1 MLRDAILRWPHPS
14 HLQESQACKDKNGRD
29 DDDDWDDGDPPQKK
43 QEDQSQAEEP
53 ASEAE
58 SEGPFVEWPPEKP
71 IGPFLEVGLD
81 VMVEWPNL
89 DNVWKAC
96 KESDREFYKNLK
108 YEELLQMMEV
118 ALGPRPT
125 HVLTPVEVPDD
136 VGEERHPGL
145 GGQLPKKAAGTVRG
159 RGEDEDD
166 EEQEEEE
173 CEDEEEEEQEDS
185 TEPNPKPKL
194 NDWNGTPSP
203 ATKENPRPATK
214 ENALTESP
222 KALQTNLSYVKPTDL
237 SAKFNHVQ
245 RSNSERSLTTL
256 VLGADQANDQ
266 AYQHRP
272 PSVVAGGAKGEASYE
287 GCHACTAE
295 FVLRTFAACRC
306 QLISRHDAM
315 CNLRL
320 VSASQAGTDSDLRS
334 LVTSMQSE
342 ITRLKALLDA
352 KPPAA
357 TASAEP
363 EPEQEEEEEED
374 DEDDVQENDDEQEA
388 QEDEEEETPP
398 PKGTKPSAEVS
409 VAKGPKPKGPNSST
423 HRAEWMKFG
432 RRMES
437 QGSEFPEMTKMWNG
451 TKEEQHAVFAKWL
464 EKEMN
469 MGNTEAQ
476 LIITKSK
483 SAEVKS
489 GYEELTVAE
498 MVKRGFSATKIENI
512 VRKGGTPDPDAPH
525 CLESII
531 YLCRK
536 KKDVDESEKISQTG
550 EVRAKIAPNAK
561 AVAPLMQLNGMP
573 APSISSA
580 TSGHT
585 DAVLQ
590 YAANAFAS
598 SIESALRD
606 ATAHPKKAP
615 KSKAKAKAKA
625 QIQVP
630 KTIKEQLE
638 DCRKELKKE
647 YNAANIC
654 YDLPKD
660 HSLRVEM
667 EKHKADLE
675 NQMDTLKEVDDDGAE
690 DFLEVRRL
698 LSYEMNWLA
707 KTIGRG
713 YASVKHAAEIGGAL
727 DRAESKDF
735 MGELQSR
742 GCLWIARLLQCPVV
756 VILICWWLTG
766 IWFPAT
772 GNVFFASTPVIRLH
786 FFVAGFRGD
795 WKALRQAFNFNR
807 YADRDKATRR
817 LKLYAKT
824 NKLNLR
830 LKKLTKTKL
839 NWSTTKKSS
848 GFDTYIVQQWV
859 LHEISSVRDPG
870 LDGNLVLALW
880 ASNHCISL
888 WSNAGRR
895 WLTSGE
901 VPAAAPLPTIID
913 HI

>member
-1 MLRDAILRWPHPS
+1 MVVSELLSMRAPPVLMLIDRDFVELFCGKMEVSHALRRAGLRGTSLDVELDPQTMDFLKPAGFWSYTRTFGEFLAGAFMHLRSEPFIPQNHGPGMASHMLRKSDYELFVQANVLQMVGLRGSMGGKKTPAADSPEVADVMAM
-14 HLQESQACKDKNGRD
+14 LQSKGLLNKRGAEPEAAA
-29 DDDDWDDGDPPQKK
+29 
-43 QEDQSQAEEP
+43 AEEP

-136 VGEERHPGL
+136 VGEERHPGPVL
-145 GGQLPKKAAGTVRG
+145 EDSSLKKQQEQSEEE
-159 RGEDEDD
+159 GEDEDD

-222 KALQTNLSYVKPTDL
+222 KVKPTDL

-245 RSNSERSLTTL
+245 RSNSE
-256 VLGADQANDQ
+256 
-266 AYQHRP
+266 
-272 PSVVAGGAKGEASYE
+272 
-287 GCHACTAE
+287 
-295 FVLRTFAACRC
+295 
-306 QLISRHDAM
+306 
-315 CNLRL
+315 RL

-363 EPEQEEEEEED
+363 EPEQEE
-374 DEDDVQENDDEQEA
+374 
-388 QEDEEEETPP
+388 
-398 PKGTKPSAEVS
+398 
-409 VAKGPKPKGPNSST
+409 
-423 HRAEWMKFG
+423 
-432 RRMES
+432 
-437 QGSEFPEMTKMWNG
+437 GSEFPEMTKMWNG

-498 MVKRGFSATKIENI
+498 MVKRGFS
-512 VRKGGTPDPDAPH
+512 
-525 CLESII
+525 
-531 YLCRK
+531 
-536 KKDVDESEKISQTG
+536 
-550 EVRAKIAPNAK
+550 
-561 AVAPLMQLNGMP
+561 
-573 APSISSA
+573 
-580 TSGHT
+580 
-585 DAVLQ
+585 
-590 YAANAFAS
+590 
-598 SIESALRD
+598 
-606 ATAHPKKAP
+606 
-615 KSKAKAKAKA
+615 
-625 QIQVP
+625 
-630 KTIKEQLE
+630 
-638 DCRKELKKE
+638 KELKKE

-667 EKHKADLE
+667 EKHKGDLE

-690 DFLEVRRL
+690 DFLEDSKAMVRRL
-698 LSYEMNWLA
+698 LSYEMNWIGRHSALSLRHCLLA

-735 MGELQSR
+735 MSELQSR
-742 GCLWIARLLQCPVV
+742 GCLWIARFHRLLQWPVV

-772 GNVFFASTPVIRLH
+772 GNVFFASDEATAVNEQWMFLMFTSDLHPAPEVIRLH

-807 YADRDKATRR
+807 YADRDKICWMCEATKGAEDETYVFTNLHTAPYMETFLAEEPWTLRPAYHSLAGFHVSLIFPDILHAYHLGCGRDLLGSALFEMVAAGYFGAGTIPARLAEATRR

-839 NWSTTKKSS
+839 NWSTAKYPELKSS

-901 VPAAAPLPTIID
+901 VQTVQKCGMVYMKCYIALAEKALREQQRLYR
-913 HI
+913 